1 MTNRHAVIALAIF
14 LAACASRPVAL
25 IALPPAEHALSRE
38 PETTSLP
45 TVALRPVM
53 LPGYLDNY
61 PVVMRR
67 DNGNVV
73 VSKDAEWSERL
84 SDGVERVL
92 RGALSQRLGSSRVVI
107 PGDGQVPDADLTVE
121 FLTLDPQHGLLS
133 LDAKWTYSCRNHAS
147 RSDRTTLQVP
157 LSDATASGVA
167 AATTAALS
175 QFADQLALRAD
186 CMERATSRP

>member
-1 MTNRHAVIALAIF
+1 MMNRYAVSALAIL

-25 IALPPAEHALSRE
+25 VALPPAERALAHESD
-38 PETTSLP
+38 TTST

-84 SDGVERVL
+84 SDAVERVL
-92 RGALSQRLGSSRVVI
+92 RGALSQRLGPSRVLI
-107 PGDGQVPDADLTVE
+107 PGDGRIPDAELTVE
-121 FLTLDPQHGLLS
+121 FLTLDPQHAVVS

-147 RSDRTTLQVP
+147 ESDRTTLQVP
-157 LSDATASGVA
+157 LTDATASGIA
-167 AATTAALS
+167 AATTAALA
-175 QFADQLALRAD
+175 QFADQLASRAD
-186 CMERATSRP
+186 CTQSVSRR

>member
-1 MTNRHAVIALAIF
+1 MITRHAVSLLAIL

-25 IALPPAEHALSRE
+25 ITLPPAEHALAHE
-38 PETTSLP
+38 PDTTSTA

-67 DNGNVV
+67 DNANVV
-73 VSKDAEWSERL
+73 VSKETEWSERL
-84 SDGVERVL
+84 SDAVERVL
-92 RGALSQRLGSSRVVI
+92 RGALSQRLGSSRVLV
-107 PGDGQVPDADLTVE
+107 PGDGRIPDAELTVAFFE
-121 FLTLDPQHGLLS
+121 LDPRQGVVS

-157 LSDATASGVA
+157 LTDTTASGVA
-167 AATTAALS
+167 EATSAALS
-175 QFADQLALRAD
+175 QFADQLASRAD
-186 CMERATSRP
+186 CAQRAS